1 MYLLTELDFTNRNN
15 KKYIIY
21 ILKYINIMNEYD
33 VIVVGGGHAGLE
45 AAYAVD
51 RIGLSCALV
60 TLRKQSIGQMSCN
73 PAIGGLG
80 KSHIVREIDAM
91 GGLMPI
97 ATDMSGIQ
105 YRTLNTRKGDA
116 VQALRVQCD
125 RKLYKQAAQK
135 IIKKT
140 NIEIIEGE
148 VEDLVV
154 EGKKVKG
161 VVTNKNIV
169 KGKRTILTT
178 GTFLNGRM
186 YTGEEIEIG
195 GRSGDLSSIP
205 LSKKLYQL
213 NIPMGRLK
221 TGTPPRIKLSSI
233 NINLMEE
240 QPGERPTPWMSL
252 NERPK
257 KHQKQL
263 SCFITRTNKT
273 THEIIKKNTHLSAMY
288 SGNIVGIG
296 PRYCPSIEDKVNRF
310 KNKEGHQIFIEPEG
324 INKDL
329 IYPNGVSTS
338 LPKDIQLEFIQSIRG
353 MRNAI
358 ITEYGYAVEY
368 DFIDPRIIKPTLEAK
383 FLQGFYLAGQI
394 NGTTGYEEAAA
405 QGLIAGINAANSIK
419 KKDEFILE
427 RDEAY
432 IGVLINDLTNHGITE
447 PYRMF
452 TSRAEHRL
460 LLSQNN
466 AEQRL
471 LLKAHNLG
479 LISNK
484 RKEEF
489 LLKEKKYKKFFN
501 SILKKTKTKTFI
513 DNKNKTK
520 HLKENKNLY
529 QLLSRPDVNPNRL
542 YKPKKHEK
550 SLYDRSVVEIK
561 YKGYIEKQLRE
572 IKKTKKQ
579 NNKKIPKSFD
589 YNSIEGLSNEVKEK
603 LHQNKPRTIGDA
615 NIIEGITPAAIN
627 LILIYLKKAELLE
640 QNA

>member
-1 MYLLTELDFTNRNN
+1 MN
-15 KKYIIY
+15 K
-21 ILKYINIMNEYD
+21 YD
-33 VIVVGGGHAGLE
+33 VVVVGGGHAGLE

-60 TLRKQSIGQMSCN
+60 TFKKKSIGQMSCN

-91 GGLMPI
+91 GGLMSR

-125 RKLYKQAAQK
+125 RKLYKQATQK
-135 IIKKT
+135 IIKNT
-140 NIEIIEGE
+140 NIEVIEGE
-148 VEDLVV
+148 VKDLVV
-154 EGKKVKG
+154 EGNKVKG
-161 VVTNKNIV
+161 VMTNNNTV
-169 KGKRTILTT
+169 LGKRTILTT
-178 GTFLNGRM
+178 GTFLNGKM
-186 YTGEEIEIG
+186 YAGEEVEIG
-195 GRSGDLSSIP
+195 GRSGDPSSIP

-233 NINLMEE
+233 DINKMEE
-240 QPGERPTPWMSL
+240 QPGEKPTPWMSL
-252 NERPK
+252 YKRPK

-263 SCFITRTNKT
+263 SCYITRTNKT
-273 THEIIKKNTHLSAMY
+273 THNIIEQNTHLSAMY

-329 IYPNGVSTS
+329 VYPNGVSTS
-338 LPKDIQLEFIQSIRG
+338 LPKKIQDDFIKSING
-353 MRNAI
+353 MRDAV

-368 DFIDPRIIKPTLEAK
+368 DFIDPRSIKPTMETK
-383 FLQGFYLAGQI
+383 FLDNFYLAGQI

-405 QGLIAGINAANSIK
+405 QGLMAGINAANSIK
-419 KKDEFILE
+419 KREEFVLE
-427 RDEAY
+427 RSEAY

-471 LLKAHNLG
+471 LLKAHKQG
-479 LISNK
+479 LISEK

-489 LLKEKKYKKFFN
+489 LLKEERYKNFFN
-501 SILKKTKTKTFI
+501 TKLRKTKVNTFV
-513 DNKNKTK
+513 DNNNNTNKLSESK
-520 HLKENKNLY
+520 SLY
-529 QLLSRPDVNPNRL
+529 QLLSRPDVNPNKL
-542 YKPKKHEK
+542 YKPNKKEK
-550 SLYDRSVVEIK
+550 SLYERSVVEIK

-579 NNKKIPKSFD
+579 NHKKIPTAFD
-589 YNSIEGLSNEVKEK
+589 YCSVEGLSNEVKEK
-603 LHQNKPRTIGDA
+603 LNHHKPRTIGDA
-615 NIIEGITPAAIN
+615 NIIEGVTPAAIN

>member
-1 MYLLTELDFTNRNN
+1 MN
-15 KKYIIY
+15 K
-21 ILKYINIMNEYD
+21 YD
-33 VIVVGGGHAGLE
+33 VVVVGGGHAGLE

-60 TLRKQSIGQMSCN
+60 TFKKKSIGQMSCN

-91 GGLMPI
+91 GGLMSR

-125 RKLYKQAAQK
+125 RKLYKQATQK
-135 IIKKT
+135 IIKNT

-148 VEDLVV
+148 VKDLVV
-154 EGKKVKG
+154 EGNKVKG
-161 VVTNKNIV
+161 VMTNNNTV
-169 KGKRTILTT
+169 LGKRTILTT
-178 GTFLNGRM
+178 GTFLNGKM
-186 YTGEEIEIG
+186 YAGEEVEIG
-195 GRSGDLSSIP
+195 GRSGDPSSIP

-233 NINLMEE
+233 DINKMEE
-240 QPGERPTPWMSL
+240 QPGEKPTPWMSL
-252 NERPK
+252 YKRPK

-263 SCFITRTNKT
+263 SCYITRTNKT
-273 THEIIKKNTHLSAMY
+273 THNIIEQNTHLSAMY

-329 IYPNGVSTS
+329 VYPNGVSTS
-338 LPKDIQLEFIQSIRG
+338 LPKKIQDDFIKSING
-353 MRNAI
+353 MRDAV

-368 DFIDPRIIKPTLEAK
+368 DFIDPRSIKPTMETK
-383 FLQGFYLAGQI
+383 FLDNFYLAGQI

-405 QGLIAGINAANSIK
+405 QGLMAGINAANSIK
-419 KKDEFILE
+419 KREEFVLE
-427 RDEAY
+427 RSEAY

-471 LLKAHNLG
+471 LLKAHKQG
-479 LISNK
+479 LISKK
-484 RKEEF
+484 RKEEY
-489 LLKEKKYKKFFN
+489 LLKEERYKKFFN
-501 SILKKTKTKTFI
+501 TSLRKIKVNTFV
-513 DNKNKTK
+513 DNNNNTNK
-520 HLKENKNLY
+520 LKESKSLY
-529 QLLSRPDVNPNRL
+529 QLLSRPDVNTNKL
-542 YKPKKHEK
+542 YKPNKKEK
-550 SLYDRSVVEIK
+550 SLYERSVVEIK

-579 NNKKIPKSFD
+579 NNKKIPTTFD
-589 YNSIEGLSNEVKEK
+589 YCSVEGLSNEVKEK
-603 LHQNKPRTIGDA
+603 LNHHKPRTIGDA
-615 NIIEGITPAAIN
+615 NIIEGVTPAAIN

>member
-1 MYLLTELDFTNRNN
+1 MN
-15 KKYIIY
+15 K
-21 ILKYINIMNEYD
+21 YD
-33 VIVVGGGHAGLE
+33 VVVVGGGHAGLE

-60 TLRKQSIGQMSCN
+60 TFKKKSIGQMSCN

-91 GGLMPI
+91 GGLMSR

-125 RKLYKQAAQK
+125 RKLYKQATQK
-135 IIKKT
+135 IIKNT

-148 VEDLVV
+148 VKDLVV
-154 EGKKVKG
+154 EGNKVKG
-161 VVTNKNIV
+161 VMTNNNTV
-169 KGKRTILTT
+169 LGKRTILTT
-178 GTFLNGRM
+178 GTFLNGKM
-186 YTGEEIEIG
+186 YAGEEVEIG
-195 GRSGDLSSIP
+195 GRSGDPSSIP

-233 NINLMEE
+233 DTNKMEE
-240 QPGERPTPWMSL
+240 QPGEKPTPWMSL
-252 NERPK
+252 YKRPK

-263 SCFITRTNKT
+263 SCYITRTNKT
-273 THEIIKKNTHLSAMY
+273 THNIIEQNTHLSAMY
-288 SGNIVGIG
+288 SGSIVGIG

-329 IYPNGVSTS
+329 VYPNGVSTS
-338 LPKDIQLEFIQSIRG
+338 LPKKIQDDFIKSING
-353 MRNAI
+353 MRDAV

-368 DFIDPRIIKPTLEAK
+368 DFIDPRSIKPTMETK
-383 FLQGFYLAGQI
+383 FLDNFYLAGQI

-405 QGLIAGINAANSIK
+405 QGLMAGINAANSIK
-419 KKDEFILE
+419 KREEFVLE
-427 RDEAY
+427 RSEAY

-471 LLKAHNLG
+471 LLKAHKQG
-479 LISNK
+479 LISEK
-484 RKEEF
+484 RKEEY
-489 LLKEKKYKKFFN
+489 LLKEERYKKFFN
-501 SILKKTKTKTFI
+501 TNLRKTKVNTFV
-513 DNKNKTK
+513 DNNNNTNK
-520 HLKENKNLY
+520 LKESKSLY
-529 QLLSRPDVNPNRL
+529 QLLSRPDVNTNKL
-542 YKPKKHEK
+542 YKPNKKEK
-550 SLYDRSVVEIK
+550 SLYERSVVEIK

-579 NNKKIPKSFD
+579 NNKKIPTTFD
-589 YNSIEGLSNEVKEK
+589 YCSVEGLSNEVKEK
-603 LHQNKPRTIGDA
+603 LNHHKPRTIGDA
-615 NIIEGITPAAIN
+615 NIIEGVTPAAIN

>member
-1 MYLLTELDFTNRNN
+1 MN
-15 KKYIIY
+15 K
-21 ILKYINIMNEYD
+21 YD
-33 VIVVGGGHAGLE
+33 VVVVGGGHAGLE

-60 TLRKQSIGQMSCN
+60 TFKRKSIGQMSCN

-91 GGLMPI
+91 GGLMSR

-125 RKLYKQAAQK
+125 RKLYKKATQK
-135 IIKKT
+135 IIKNT
-140 NIEIIEGE
+140 NIEVIEGE
-148 VEDLVV
+148 VKDLVV
-154 EGKKVKG
+154 EGNKVKG
-161 VVTNKNIV
+161 VITNNNTV
-169 KGKRTILTT
+169 MGKRTILTT
-178 GTFLNGRM
+178 GTFLNGKM
-186 YTGEEIEIG
+186 YAGEDVEIG
-195 GRSGDLSSIP
+195 GRSGDPSSIP

-233 NINLMEE
+233 NINEMEE
-240 QPGERPTPWMSL
+240 QPGEKPTPWMSL
-252 NERPK
+252 YKRPK

-263 SCFITRTNKT
+263 SCYITRTNKT
-273 THEIIKKNTHLSAMY
+273 THKIIEQNTHLSAMY
-288 SGNIVGIG
+288 SGNITGIG

-324 INKDL
+324 IDKDL
-329 IYPNGVSTS
+329 VYPNGVSTS
-338 LPKDIQLEFIQSIRG
+338 LPKKIQEEFIQSING
-353 MRNAI
+353 MKDAV

-368 DFIDPRIIKPTLEAK
+368 DFIDPRSIKPTLETK
-383 FLQGFYLAGQI
+383 FLENFYLAGQI

-405 QGLIAGINAANSIK
+405 QGLMAGINAANSIK
-419 KKDEFILE
+419 KREEFVLE
-427 RDEAY
+427 RSEAY
-432 IGVLINDLTNHGITE
+432 IGVLLNDLTNHGITE

-471 LLKAHNLG
+471 LLKAHKLG
-479 LISNK
+479 LISDK
-484 RKEEF
+484 RKEQY
-489 LLKEKKYKKFFN
+489 LLREEKYKVFFN
-501 SILKKTKTKTFI
+501 TNLKKTKVNMFI
-513 DNKNKTK
+513 DNNNNTNKLNESK
-520 HLKENKNLY
+520 SLH
-529 QLLSRPDVNPNRL
+529 QLLSRPDVDPNKL
-542 YKPKKHEK
+542 YKPSKKEK
-550 SLYDRSVVEIK
+550 SLYERSIVEIK

-579 NNKKIPKSFD
+579 NNKKIPTTFNYCSVD
-589 YNSIEGLSNEVKEK
+589 GLSNEVKEK
-603 LHQNKPRTIGDA
+603 LNHQKPRTIGDA
-615 NIIEGITPAAIN
+615 SIIEGVTPAAIN
-627 LILIYLKKAELLE
+627 LILIYLKKAEMLE

>member
-1 MYLLTELDFTNRNN
+1 MN
-15 KKYIIY
+15 K
-21 ILKYINIMNEYD
+21 YD

-60 TLRKQSIGQMSCN
+60 TFKKKSIGQMSCN

-91 GGLMPI
+91 GGLMPK

-125 RKLYKQAAQK
+125 RHLYKQATQK
-135 IIKKT
+135 IIKNT
-140 NIEIIEGE
+140 NIEVIEGE
-148 VEDLVV
+148 VKDLIVD
-154 EGKKVKG
+154 KNKVLG
-161 VVTNKNIV
+161 VVTDRHTV
-169 KGKRTILTT
+169 MGERTILTT
-178 GTFLNGRM
+178 GTFLNGKM
-186 YTGEEIEIG
+186 YSGDEVVVG
-195 GRSGDLSSIP
+195 GRSGDSSSIP

-233 NINLMEE
+233 NTKEMDE
-240 QPGERPTPWMSL
+240 QPGEKPTPWMSL
-252 NERPK
+252 YKRPK

-263 SCFITRTNKT
+263 SCFITRTNKK
-273 THEIIKKNTHLSAMY
+273 THRIIEKNTHLSAMY

-329 IYPNGVSTS
+329 VYPNGVSTS
-338 LPKDIQLEFIQSIRG
+338 LPKQAQQDFIQSIKG
-353 MRNAI
+353 MRDAI

-368 DFIDPRIIKPTLEAK
+368 DFVDPRSIYPTLETK
-383 FLQGFYLAGQI
+383 FLKNFYLAGQV

-405 QGLIAGINAANSIK
+405 QGLMAGINAANSIK
-419 KKDEFILE
+419 KKGEFVLD
-427 RDEAY
+427 RSEAY
-432 IGVLINDLTNHGITE
+432 IGVLMNDLTNHGITE

-471 LLKAHNLG
+471 LLKAHSLG
-479 LISNK
+479 LISNQ
-484 RKEEF
+484 RKEAYLE
-489 LLKEKKYKKFFN
+489 KEERYKVFFN
-501 SILKKTKTKTFI
+501 NKIIKTKTKTFV
-513 DNKNKTK
+513 DNKNIT
-520 HLKENKNLY
+520 NKLDESKSFY
-529 QLLSRPDVNPNRL
+529 QLLSRPDVDPNKL
-542 YKPKKHEK
+542 YKPNKKEK
-550 SLYDRSVVEIK
+550 HLYERSVVEIK

-579 NNKKIPKSFD
+579 KSKKIPKNFD
-589 YNSIEGLSNEVKEK
+589 YNSVEGLSNEVKEK
-603 LHQNKPRTIGDA
+603 LNLKKPRTIGDA
-615 NIIEGITPAAIN
+615 STIEGVTPAAIN
-627 LILIYLKKAELLE
+627 LIIIYLKKAQLLE
-640 QNA
+640 QNV

>member
-1 MYLLTELDFTNRNN
+1 MN
-15 KKYIIY
+15 K
-21 ILKYINIMNEYD
+21 YD
-33 VIVVGGGHAGLE
+33 VVVVGGGHAGLE

-60 TLRKQSIGQMSCN
+60 TFKRKSIGQMSCN

-91 GGLMPI
+91 GGLMSK

-125 RKLYKQAAQK
+125 RKLYKKATQK
-135 IIKKT
+135 IIKNT
-140 NIEIIEGE
+140 NIEVIEGE
-148 VEDLVV
+148 VKDLVV
-154 EGKKVKG
+154 EGNKVKG
-161 VVTNKNIV
+161 VITNNNTV
-169 KGKRTILTT
+169 MGKRTILTT
-178 GTFLNGRM
+178 GTFLNGKM
-186 YTGEEIEIG
+186 YAGEDIEIG
-195 GRSGDLSSIP
+195 GRSGDPSSIP

-233 NINLMEE
+233 NINEMEE
-240 QPGERPTPWMSL
+240 QPGEKPTPWMSL
-252 NERPK
+252 YKRPK

-263 SCFITRTNKT
+263 SCYITRTNKT
-273 THEIIKKNTHLSAMY
+273 THKIIEQNTHLSAMY
-288 SGNIVGIG
+288 SGNIIGIG

-324 INKDL
+324 IDKDL
-329 IYPNGVSTS
+329 VYPNGVSTS
-338 LPKDIQLEFIQSIRG
+338 LPKKIQEEFIQSING
-353 MRNAI
+353 MKDAV

-368 DFIDPRIIKPTLEAK
+368 DFIDPRSIKPTLETK
-383 FLQGFYLAGQI
+383 FLENFYLAGQI

-405 QGLIAGINAANSIK
+405 QGLMAGINAANSIK
-419 KKDEFILE
+419 KREEFVLE
-427 RDEAY
+427 RSEAY
-432 IGVLINDLTNHGITE
+432 IGVLLNDLTNHGITE

-471 LLKAHNLG
+471 LLKAHKLG
-479 LISNK
+479 LISDK
-484 RKEEF
+484 RKEQY
-489 LLKEKKYKKFFN
+489 LLREEKYKVFFN
-501 SILKKTKTKTFI
+501 TSLKKTKVNMFI
-513 DNKNKTK
+513 DNNNNTNKLNESK
-520 HLKENKNLY
+520 SLH
-529 QLLSRPDVNPNRL
+529 QLLSRPDVDPKKL
-542 YKPKKHEK
+542 YKPSKKEK
-550 SLYDRSVVEIK
+550 SLYERSIVEIK

-579 NNKKIPKSFD
+579 NNKKIPTTFNYCSVD
-589 YNSIEGLSNEVKEK
+589 GLSNEVKEK
-603 LHQNKPRTIGDA
+603 LNHQKPRTIGDA
-615 NIIEGITPAAIN
+615 SIIEGVTPAAIN
-627 LILIYLKKAELLE
+627 LILIYLKKAEMLE
-640 QNA
+640 QNARKPA